1 MVAVGSPGGGK
12 VMLLDELPA
21 GFAQTSLR
29 EAAAIATGEEASF
42 DDLDTF
48 GRRLRQLGEERNGE
62 VGQLLIVDG
71 LICGYMMAAPEQAAN
86 TGFLAPSI
94 EWTNG
99 AAFPPPPDRFPDGV
113 RDFIAERATTSAIAQ
128 LAARYHDFIW
138 LRWKDHRNG
147 RAARA
152 SYVSAGVGAD
162 LSEARSA
169 IESMEHLARAAEL
182 AMTLDDEREKTR
194 QAIVVE
200 IRRGLAADSLGHA
213 CHLAERSAR
222 LLASDV
228 AEASRLADDF
238 VSAADRAKTTRQYHR
253 DRSYSETAEEL
264 ARVIGDAA
272 RAASSRERLAISFED
287 EARAAPSGMV
297 AQHWFAEAIRVRRDL
312 GHATDVERLKPQM
325 REASERMVGEMKPIS
340 GSTTIP
346 KDAIK
351 SAAAATS
358 LATDA
363 TPEAVLALPDELG
376 MWPDW
381 QEVEEETRREA
392 SAHPLLSVMPMVRVE
407 ADARVQPEPD
417 DEGER
422 ELARQV
428 RSYTQRTAILLGL
441 CRLIIDEHRRYD
453 RWSESRVLSAL
464 ALAGDDLA
472 ASAARGLTL
481 HEEGDY
487 WSAVHVL
494 VPQVERAVRL
504 LGRLTGA
511 EIERITSGSGF
522 RWATLDGLLADKHI
536 RDALG
541 DSLASELD
549 ALLVNAHGWNLRN
562 NVAHGALDPTVDH
575 ESASLLAIFMLLS
588 IASRV
593 MRVTAGSAASSLK
606 EPADL

>member
-1 MVAVGSPGGGK
+1 
-12 VMLLDELPA
+12 MLLDQLPA
-21 GFAQTSLR
+21 AFAQDAVG

-42 DDLDTF
+42 DDPDAF

-71 LICGYMMAAPEQAAN
+71 LICGYMMAAPEQAAIR
-86 TGFLAPSI
+86 GFLAPSI

-99 AAFPPPPDRFPDGV
+99 AAFPPPPDRFPDSV
-113 RDFIAERATTSAIAQ
+113 REYIAERAATSTIAQ

-162 LSEARSA
+162 VSEAGSA
-169 IESMEHLARAAEL
+169 IEAMEHLARAAEL
-182 AMTLDDEREKTR
+182 AMVLDDERENTR
-194 QAIVVE
+194 QAIVGE
-200 IRRGLAADSLGHA
+200 IRRGLVADSLGHA
-213 CHLAERSAR
+213 CFLAERSAR
-222 LLASDV
+222 LLAGDV
-228 AEASRLADDF
+228 AEASRLADEF
-238 VSAADRAKTTRQYHR
+238 IGAADRAQATRQYHR
-253 DRSYSETAEEL
+253 DRSYSETAAVL
-264 ARVIGDAA
+264 AKAIADTA
-272 RAASSRERLAISFED
+272 RAARSRERLAISLEA

-312 GHATDVERLKPQM
+312 GHVADLERLKPLM
-325 REASERMVGEMKPIS
+325 REASERMVSEMKPIAA
-340 GSTTIP
+340 STTIP
-346 KDAIK
+346 TDAIER
-351 SAAAATS
+351 AAAATS
-358 LATDA
+358 LATDGS
-363 TPEAVLALPDELG
+363 PEALLALPDELG

-381 QEVEEETRREA
+381 QQVEDETRRDA
-392 SAHPLLSVMPMVRVE
+392 SAHPLLSLMPMVKVE

-428 RSYTQRTAILLGL
+428 RSYSQRTAILLGL
-441 CRLIIDEHRRYD
+441 SRLIIDEHRRHE
-453 RWSESRVLSAL
+453 RWSERSVLDSL

-472 ASAARGLTL
+472 ASAARGVTL
-481 HEEGDY
+481 LEEGDY
-487 WSAVHVL
+487 WSATHVL

-511 EIERITSGSGF
+511 EIERITSDSGF
-522 RWATLDGLLADKHI
+522 RWATLDGLLADQHI

-541 DSLASELD
+541 ESFATGLD

-562 NVAHGALDPTVDH
+562 NVAHGALDPSGDYEGT
-575 ESASLLAIFMLLS
+575 SLLAMFMLLS
-588 IASRV
+588 IASRIL
-593 MRVTAGSAASSLK
+593 RVTAGSATSSLK

>member
-1 MVAVGSPGGGK
+1 
-12 VMLLDELPA
+12 MLLDELPA
-21 GFAQTSLR
+21 AFAQTSVR
-29 EAAAIATGEEASF
+29 EAAAIATGEEGSF
-42 DDLDTF
+42 DDLDAF
-48 GRRLRQLGEERNGE
+48 GRRLRQTGEERNGE

-71 LICGYMMAAPEQAAN
+71 LICGYMMAAPEQAAI

-99 AAFPPPPDRFPDGV
+99 AATPPPPDRFPDGV
-113 RDFIAERATTSAIAQ
+113 REYLAERAATSTIAQ

-162 LSEARSA
+162 LAEAGSA
-169 IESMEHLARAAEL
+169 INSMEHLARAAQL
-182 AMTLDDEREKTR
+182 AMALDDERENTR
-194 QAIVVE
+194 QAIVAE
-200 IRRGLAADSLGHA
+200 IRRGFAADSLGHA

-222 LLASDV
+222 LLAGDV
-228 AEASRLADDF
+228 GEASRLVDEF
-238 VSAADRAKTTRQYHR
+238 VGAADRAKGIRHYHR
-253 DRSYSETAEEL
+253 DRSYSEAAEEL
-264 ARVIGDAA
+264 AKVIADAA
-272 RAASSRERLAISFED
+272 RAARSRERLAISFEA

-312 GHATDVERLKPQM
+312 GHAADVERLKPLM
-325 REASERMVGEMKPIS
+325 REASERMVSEMKPIS

-346 KDAIK
+346 KDAIE
-351 SAAAATS
+351 SAAAAAS
-358 LATDA
+358 LATDG

-376 MWPDW
+376 LWPDW

-392 SAHPLLSVMPMVRVE
+392 SAHPLLSLMPMVRVE

-428 RSYTQRTAILLGL
+428 RSYSQRTAILLGL
-441 CRLIIDEHRRYD
+441 CRLIIDEHRRHD
-453 RWSESRVLSAL
+453 RWSEKRVLTAL

-472 ASAARGLTL
+472 ASAARGVTL

-487 WSAVHVL
+487 WAAAHVL

-511 EIERITSGSGF
+511 EIERITSDSGF
-522 RWATLDGLLADKHI
+522 RWATLDGLLADQHI

-541 DSLASELD
+541 ESFATELD
-549 ALLVNAHGWNLRN
+549 ALLINAHGWNLRN
-562 NVAHGALDPTVDH
+562 NVAHGALDPSGDYAG
-575 ESASLLAIFMLLS
+575 ASLLATFMLLS
-588 IASRV
+588 IASRIL
-593 MRVTAGSAASSLK
+593 RVTAGSATSSLK
-606 EPADL
+606 EPADS